1 MTAHTAPD
9 AASVPKRSTRDQL
22 LAAATELFRTRGF
35 EATSIEAIGAAA
47 GVRGPAL
54 YYHFGSKAALL
65 YECLAAPLRSLLQA
79 GRAAVKDKPPL
90 QAVLVFTVQ
99 HVLFQL
105 NHFAWPEAHRG
116 AMVATGAL
124 IQSLPEQHQRELYRL
139 ERKHLDTLRTAV
151 SAGVASG
158 EIRDVPVTPAAFA
171 MIGMS
176 DQVITWYR
184 EDAGM
189 SAEDVATLYADMAV
203 RMVSSRPSR
212 A

>member
-1 MTAHTAPD
+1 MTARAPRP
-9 AASVPKRSTRDQL
+9 AEPVPKRSTREQL
-22 LAAATELFRTRGF
+22 LAASTELFRTRGF

-54 YYHFGSKAALL
+54 YYHFGSKGALL
-65 YECLAAPLRSLLQA
+65 YECLATPLRALLQT
-79 GRAAVKDKPPL
+79 GRAAVKNKPPL
-90 QAVLVFTVQ
+90 QQVHDFTVE

-105 NHFAWPEAHRG
+105 NHFAWPEAHHG
-116 AMVATGAL
+116 AMVATGTL
-124 IQSLPEQHQRELYRL
+124 IQALPEENQRELYRL
-139 ERKHLDTLRTAV
+139 ERRHLDTLRGAV

-158 EIRDVPVTPAAFA
+158 DIRDVPVTPTAFA

-184 EDAGM
+184 RDAGM
-189 SAEDVATLYADMAV
+189 SAHDVASLYADMAV
-203 RMVSSRPSR
+203 RMVSRRPAR